1 MCVCVW
7 FMFVSFRM
15 AKFTCP
21 LCSNFATLCYTRIFQ
36 HIRDDHLIEPNRD
49 FQCGI
54 NGCGS
59 MFTPAKHLSFK
70 THVYS
75 KHRSIMNLDPP
86 IILPTETCF
95 RGSNLTDED
104 MHPPSPILPSE
115 TIDNQMPIASK
126 QRNNLKHKVALFIV
140 RALAERNLTQ
150 KALDGIVHD
159 MKSLVEVLIEE
170 IQAKLTDLGVEFSL
184 TDVMDANVVR
194 PFDDLDTEYK
204 RSLYIQR
211 HFNYIVS
218 S

>member
-1 MCVCVW
+1 
-7 FMFVSFRM
+7 M

-21 LCSNFATLCYTRIFQ
+21 LCSNFATLCYTHIFK
-36 HIRDDHLIEPNRD
+36 HIRDVHLIEPNRD

-54 NGCGS
+54 HGCGS
-59 MFTPAKHLSFK
+59 MFTPAKHSSFK

-86 IILPTETCF
+86 IILPTETCS
-95 RGSNLTDED
+95 RGCNLTDED
-104 MHPPSPILPSE
+104 VQPRSPDLPSE
-115 TIDNQMPIASK
+115 TDNQMPIA
-126 QRNNLKHKVALFIV
+126 RINLKHLVALFMMK
-140 RALAERNLTQ
+140 ALAERNLTQ
-150 KALDGIVHD
+150 KALDGIVKD
-159 MKSLVEVLIEE
+159 MKSLVELLIKE
-170 IQAKLTDLGVEFSL
+170 IQAKLTDLGVEYSL
-184 TDVMDANVVR
+184 NDMDANIVR